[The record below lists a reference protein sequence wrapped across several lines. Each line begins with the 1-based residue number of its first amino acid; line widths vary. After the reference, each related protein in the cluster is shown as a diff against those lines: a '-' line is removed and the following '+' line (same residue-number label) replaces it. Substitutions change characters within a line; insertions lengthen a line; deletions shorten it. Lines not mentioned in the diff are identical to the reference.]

1 MIMRQR
7 KPITSQHPSPSAA
20 PPASRP
26 RSRAA
31 DAPILNSFFTL
42 FFIILIPRFLAAN
55 RAPISD
61 CDETFN
67 FWEAVHHLLFRGGQQ
82 TWEQTPQFALRSW
95 LYAAVHAVVFQI
107 VGTAVPWMASPS
119 SFWFLCRFIL
129 AGTSAAVEA
138 FAAAVFLRECRKM
151 KNMTCAYLA
160 VAFLVTS
167 PGLFN
172 HQISLLPTTTAAT
185 MLLLCTSL
193 TIFDA
198 KYFSIVPLLSGCAIL
213 LGWPFACVAYAPIL
227 LTTLHSYSRIP
238 DGLKRVMARAVFA
251 ACVIMAASITCDTV
265 M

>member
-1 MIMRQR
+1 MRQR
-7 KPITSQHPSPSAA
+7 KPGSAQSAAPTSAA
-20 PPASRP
+20 PPANRP
-26 RSRAA
+26 RPRAKETSV
-31 DAPILNSFFTL
+31 LNTFFSL
-42 FFIILIPRFLAAN
+42 FFVILIPRFLAAN

-95 LYAAVHAVVFQI
+95 FYSAAHAAVFQT
-107 VGTAVPWMASPS
+107 VALAMPWMAAPS
-119 SFWFLCRFIL
+119 NFWFLSRFVL
-129 AGTSAAVEA
+129 AGMSAAVEA

-151 KNMTCAYLA
+151 KNMTCVYLA
-160 VAFLVTS
+160 VAFLITS

-185 MLLLCTSL
+185 LLLLCTSL

-198 KYFSIVPLLSGCAIL
+198 KYFSMVPLLAGIAIL
-213 LGWPFACVAYAPIL
+213 LGWPFACVAFAPIL
-227 LTTLHSYSRIP
+227 LTTLHSYSRVP
-238 DGLKRVMARAVFA
+238 DGLKRVVSRAAFT
-251 ACVIMAASITCDTV
+251 ACLIMVVSITCDTI